1 MSKTWFITG
10 TSKGFGRVW
19 AEAALGRGD
28 RVVATARQ
36 LGSLELLS
44 DKYGDLVLPLPLDVT
59 DRAAVFAA
67 VQHGA
72 AHFGGIDVFV
82 HNAGYGSFGTVEE
95 LSEAQARAQLETNFF
110 GALSAIQAVVPI
122 LREQGHG
129 HVVVVSSQLGQ
140 VSMPWGG
147 LYAASKW
154 ALEGLTTALAGEVS
168 AFGIAVTLV
177 EPAGYST
184 GFYDPDAM
192 VVAPP
197 MSAYSAL
204 HEQLQQT
211 MATLEWGDPAATA
224 DAILA
229 LADAEQPPLR
239 LLLGRGPYE
248 WITGDFAARTAEYDA
263 WREVSEAAFT
273 G

>member
-1 MSKTWFITG
+1 VNKTWFITG

-36 LGSLELLS
+36 LTALRPLV
-44 DKYGDLVLPLPLDVT
+44 DRYGDLVLPVQLDVT

-67 VQHGA
+67 IQRGA
-72 AHFGGIDVFV
+72 AHFGGIEVFV
-82 HNAGYGSFGTVEE
+82 NNAGYGSFGTVEE
-95 LSEAQARAQLETNFF
+95 ITEAQCRAQLETNFF
-110 GALSAIQAVVPI
+110 GALSGIQAVLPI

-129 HVVVVSSQLGQ
+129 HIVMVSSQLGQ

-154 ALEGLTTALAGEVS
+154 ALEGLTTALAAEVGP
-168 AFGIAVTLV
+168 FGISVSLV

-184 GFYDPDAM
+184 GFYSADAM
-192 VVAPP
+192 VVAPE
-197 MSAYSAL
+197 MSAYAPL
-204 HEQLQQT
+204 HEQLQQV
-211 MATLEWGDPAATA
+211 MATIEWGDPQATA
-224 DAILA
+224 SAILA
-229 LADAEQPPLR
+229 LADAEKPPLR

-248 WITGDFAARTAEYDA
+248 WITGDFAARTADYDA
-263 WREVSEAAFT
+263 WRQVSEAAFA

>member
-19 AEAALGRGD
+19 ADAALGRGD
-28 RVVATARQ
+28 HVVATARH
-36 LGSLELLS
+36 LEAIEPLA
-44 DKYGDLVLPLPLDVT
+44 DKYGDLVLPLRLDVT

-67 VQHGA
+67 VQRGA

-82 HNAGYGSFGTVEE
+82 NNAGYGSFGTVEE
-95 LSEAQARAQLETNFF
+95 ISEAQVRAQLETNFF
-110 GALSAIQAVVPI
+110 GALSAIQAVLPI

-129 HVVVVSSQLGQ
+129 HIVMVSSQLGQ

-154 ALEGLTTALAGEVS
+154 ALEGLTTALAAEV
-168 AFGIAVTLV
+168 APFGIAVTLV

-184 GFYDPDAM
+184 GFYDTDAM
-192 VVAPP
+192 VVAPR
-197 MSAYSAL
+197 MSAYAAL
-204 HEQLQQT
+204 HEQLQQM
-211 MATLEWGDPAATA
+211 MATIEWGDPAATA

-239 LLLGRGPYE
+239 FLLGRGPYE
-248 WITGDFAARTAEYDA
+248 WITGDFAARTADYDA
-263 WREVSEAAFT
+263 WRQVSEAAFS